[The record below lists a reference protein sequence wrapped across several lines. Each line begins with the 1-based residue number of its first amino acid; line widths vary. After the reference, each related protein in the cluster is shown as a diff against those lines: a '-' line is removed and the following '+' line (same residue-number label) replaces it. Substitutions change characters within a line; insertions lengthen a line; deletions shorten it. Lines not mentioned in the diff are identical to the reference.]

1 MSDELTGRSYLAEQI
16 AINQRGIVA
25 QRRLAELVHKRY
37 REGVARYQEV
47 LNAERNLFIAE
58 QGLLHVRRIATADL
72 IAL

>member
-1 MSDELTGRSYLAEQI
+1 VSDGLTRRCYLAEQI
-16 AINQRGIVA
+16 AIKQRGIVA

-58 QGLLHVRRIATADL
+58 QRLLQVRRI
-72 IAL
+72 